1 MELLYY
7 GKDVNECLERAA
19 KELNISKSE
28 INYKVVKKSRLLRKD
43 AAIKVKINQ
52 DNNEK
57 KNDNLISDNNENIVV
72 EKEQEE
78 NLCGIAVK
86 NKEIIIIPSDNAEEK
101 FSIRTCKGI
110 NLFINNVLCNKGEI
124 YNISQYDEIR
134 YTSEKTDSDRR
145 LSIRISNDKMS
156 VYGKAEYIPEYSY
169 ELKDSQVKKNIN
181 LKSERVVVNESD
193 KYKVDDVVAE
203 LKKLKVSYGILY
215 DEIIKLCEGTSETEI
230 IIAKGKKPIDD
241 VPDKINIFF
250 DNNVIK
256 KVDENET
263 IDYRNRYSFT
273 CVEKNEVIAERI
285 PGKTGENGQDVFG
298 KVVKRNIIRNKPF
311 KAGKGCNLEEN
322 KICASDK
329 GMPSVQNGIF
339 TVNPIYT
346 VKDVN
351 MKTGN
356 INFGG
361 NVEVNGSVTEGMEV
375 SCKGMLVIKK
385 DVSSAKIKANNNIE
399 VNGNIINSTVLAG
412 GYDIEKKTYLDMLKD
427 YYEGID
433 GLVLSLDKMTQTD
446 KSRKIGQ
453 LMQILIDNRY
463 KEIPKMSLEIL
474 TYNLKS
480 GIRNEDILNFIR
492 NKMIGLN
499 AFKIESMTELYDFRN
514 LVHDELD
521 YLGDECEI
529 PVDVKASYIQN
540 SNIVCTGNILVE
552 GKGSYVSSLR
562 AFDTIEFTNPASV
575 VRGGVLS
582 SKKSLKLMN
591 VGSEGGVITKL
602 QVDEKGV
609 IEAKTAYNGTIFCFG
624 HRQKMLSESGRN
636 VKAFLGEDRQ
646 IVIEKLK
653 LDK

>member
-230 IIAKGKKPIDD
+230 ITGK
-241 VPDKINIFF
+241 FF
-250 DNNVIK
+250 SPA
-256 KVDENET
+256 T
-263 IDYRNRYSFT
+263 
-273 CVEKNEVIAERI
+273 
-285 PGKTGENGQDVFG
+285 
-298 KVVKRNIIRNKPF
+298 
-311 KAGKGCNLEEN
+311 
-322 KICASDK
+322 
-329 GMPSVQNGIF
+329 
-339 TVNPIYT
+339 
-346 VKDVN
+346 
-351 MKTGN
+351 
-356 INFGG
+356 
-361 NVEVNGSVTEGMEV
+361 
-375 SCKGMLVIKK
+375 
-385 DVSSAKIKANNNIE
+385 SA
-399 VNGNIINSTVLAG
+399 
-412 GYDIEKKTYLDMLKD
+412 
-427 YYEGID
+427 
-433 GLVLSLDKMTQTD
+433 TD
-446 KSRKIGQ
+446 WADSR
-453 LMQILIDNRY
+453 LQILNA
-463 KEIPKMSLEIL
+463 
-474 TYNLKS
+474 
-480 GIRNEDILNFIR
+480 GI
-492 NKMIGLN
+492 
-499 AFKIESMTELYDFRN
+499 A
-514 LVHDELD
+514 
-521 YLGDECEI
+521 
-529 PVDVKASYIQN
+529 
-540 SNIVCTGNILVE
+540 
-552 GKGSYVSSLR
+552 
-562 AFDTIEFTNPASV
+562 
-575 VRGGVLS
+575 
-582 SKKSLKLMN
+582 
-591 VGSEGGVITKL
+591 
-602 QVDEKGV
+602 
-609 IEAKTAYNGTIFCFG
+609 
-624 HRQKMLSESGRN
+624 
-636 VKAFLGEDRQ
+636 
-646 IVIEKLK
+646 
-653 LDK
+653 